1 MFTVPSLNASCNKS
15 GCQFYHLGTEA
26 PSGKYDCNTNRARK
40 VVVHTQDVELFAPV
54 TAAAKFTV
62 KFTVRSINACNA
74 IHSFSTFPAAIQIH
88 SVRKFPSTGHKTLNP
103 VPAKLTDPSS
113 SLHSRQRYRSIQFG
127 SPIDRPQDI
136 EPSAPVPA
144 KLTDPSS
151 SLHSRQRYRS
161 IQFGSPI
168 DRPQDIEPSAPV
180 PAKSIQLGSP
190 IDRPQDIEPS
200 APVPAKL
207 TDPSSSLHSRQRY
220 RSIQFGSPIDRPQDI
235 EPSAPV
241 PAKLTDPSSSLHSRQ
256 RYRSIQFGS
265 PIDRPQD
272 IEPSAPVPAKLTDP
286 SSSLHSRQRYRSIQF
301 GSPIDR
307 PQDIEPSAPVPAK
320 LTDPSSSL
328 HSRQRYRS
336 IQFGSPIDRPQDIE
350 PSAPV
355 PAKLTDPS
363 SSLHSRQRYR
373 SIQFGSPIDRPQD
386 IEPSAP
392 VPAKLTDP
400 SSSLHS
406 RQRYRSIQLGS
417 PIDRPQD
424 IEPSA
429 PVPAKLTDPSSSLH
443 SRQRYRSIQF
453 GSPIDRPQD
462 IEPSAPVPAN
472 SLHSRQR
479 YRSIQLGSPIDRPQ
493 DIEPSAPVPAK
504 LTDPSSSLHSRQRY
518 RSIQLG
524 SPIDR
529 PQDIEPSAPVPAKLT
544 DPSSSLHSRQRYRSI
559 QLGSPI
565 DRPQDI
571 EPSDPVPA
579 KLTDPSSS
587 LQSRQRY
594 RSIHSLHSR
603 QRYRSIQLG
612 SPIDRPQDIE
622 PSAPVPAKL
631 TDPSSSLHSRQRYR
645 SIQLGSPIDR
655 PQDIEPSAGQVH
667 RPIDATLT
675 QPWVDISSY
684 DDNFS
689 DDEEYIPHSSDSE
702 QEEDDEQEPHQDST
716 YFFGRD
722 KMTKWKK
729 EEWRTSRVRTRAINI
744 ISHLPCSKQ
753 FDENEIRCLLGLI
766 IIIGKNRASHL
777 HFKEIWN
784 ANGTGIEICRA
795 AMAYER
801 FLFLL
806 RVIRFDNVLTRQ
818 IRRDN
823 DKFAALREIFEMFVA
838 NCKQMYS
845 PGEYLTIDEKL
856 IPFRGKCN
864 FRQYIP
870 NKPAKYGLK
879 IYMMSDAH
887 TFYTVNME
895 PYVGNNRGPFYKS
908 NASDDV
914 VKRLVEPVSGT
925 KRNITTDN
933 WYTSFPLAQSLLTE
947 HNLTLVGTL
956 KKNKKEIPVEF
967 LPNRNRPIFSSIFG
981 FNENTTLVSYV
992 PKKSKSVILLSTMHS
1007 TMTIDE
1013 DTGDKM
1019 KPEIVTFY
1027 NQTKIGV
1034 DVVDQMSGTY
1044 SVGRRTRRWPLCIF
1058 FDLVNVAEIN
1068 AQVLYNANH
1077 LQEEPIKRR
1086 HFLEKIGLSL
1096 IDEHIKE
1103 RLCIVSLPKDIK
1115 LALRR
1120 IIGVANEQTIEKYG
1134 ITLDTKIC
1142 SRTEKLKKNRTDG
1155 LDGSYEEIK
1164 RKTRE
1169 VWRHWRPDLFKNRET
1184 E

>member
-1 MFTVPSLNASCNKS
+1 MDSKNIQSLFSL
-15 GCQFYHLGTEA
+15 FDEEEE
-26 PSGKYDCNTNRARK
+26 DF
-40 VVVHTQDVELFAPV
+40 DEL
-54 TAAAKFTV
+54 
-62 KFTVRSINACNA
+62 
-74 IHSFSTFPAAIQIH
+74 
-88 SVRKFPSTGHKTLNP
+88 
-103 VPAKLTDPSS
+103 D
-113 SLHSRQRYRSIQFG
+113 
-127 SPIDRPQDI
+127 
-136 EPSAPVPA
+136 
-144 KLTDPSS
+144 
-151 SLHSRQRYRS
+151 
-161 IQFGSPI
+161 
-168 DRPQDIEPSAPV
+168 
-180 PAKSIQLGSP
+180 
-190 IDRPQDIEPS
+190 
-200 APVPAKL
+200 
-207 TDPSSSLHSRQRY
+207 
-220 RSIQFGSPIDRPQDI
+220 
-235 EPSAPV
+235 
-241 PAKLTDPSSSLHSRQ
+241 
-256 RYRSIQFGS
+256 
-265 PIDRPQD
+265 
-272 IEPSAPVPAKLTDP
+272 
-286 SSSLHSRQRYRSIQF
+286 
-301 GSPIDR
+301 
-307 PQDIEPSAPVPAK
+307 
-320 LTDPSSSL
+320 
-328 HSRQRYRS
+328 
-336 IQFGSPIDRPQDIE
+336 
-350 PSAPV
+350 
-355 PAKLTDPS
+355 
-363 SSLHSRQRYR
+363 
-373 SIQFGSPIDRPQD
+373 
-386 IEPSAP
+386 
-392 VPAKLTDP
+392 
-400 SSSLHS
+400 
-406 RQRYRSIQLGS
+406 
-417 PIDRPQD
+417 
-424 IEPSA
+424 
-429 PVPAKLTDPSSSLH
+429 
-443 SRQRYRSIQF
+443 
-453 GSPIDRPQD
+453 
-462 IEPSAPVPAN
+462 
-472 SLHSRQR
+472 
-479 YRSIQLGSPIDRPQ
+479 
-493 DIEPSAPVPAK
+493 
-504 LTDPSSSLHSRQRY
+504 
-518 RSIQLG
+518 
-524 SPIDR
+524 
-529 PQDIEPSAPVPAKLT
+529 
-544 DPSSSLHSRQRYRSI
+544 
-559 QLGSPI
+559 
-565 DRPQDI
+565 
-571 EPSDPVPA
+571 
-579 KLTDPSSS
+579 
-587 LQSRQRY
+587 
-594 RSIHSLHSR
+594 
-603 QRYRSIQLG
+603 
-612 SPIDRPQDIE
+612 
-622 PSAPVPAKL
+622 
-631 TDPSSSLHSRQRYR
+631 
-645 SIQLGSPIDR
+645 
-655 PQDIEPSAGQVH
+655 
-667 RPIDATLT
+667 
-675 QPWVDISSY
+675 

-744 ISHLPCSKQ
+744 ITHLPCSKQ
-753 FDENEIRCLLGLI
+753 FGKNTPTPLEAFLKFISIDIIKKIVEYTNIFIETIRPNYSRERDCRNTDENEIRCLLGLI

-956 KKNKKEIPVEF
+956 KKKIKRKF
-967 LPNRNRPIFSSIFG
+967 LNRPIFSSIFG
-981 FNENTTLVSYV
+981 FNENKTLVSYV

-1120 IIGVANEQTIEKYG
+1120 IIGVANEQTVPGPSEP
-1134 ITLDTKIC
+1134 L
-1142 SRTEKLKKNRTDG
+1142 SKKQKRCHLCDRSK
-1155 LDGSYEEIK
+1155 D
-1164 RKTRE
+1164 RKTKTTC
-1169 VWRHWRPDLFKNRET
+1169 KNCKRNICNNHSFIMCAECF
-1184 E
+1184 EN

>member
-1 MFTVPSLNASCNKS
+1 MDSKNIQSLFSL
-15 GCQFYHLGTEA
+15 FDEEEE
-26 PSGKYDCNTNRARK
+26 DF
-40 VVVHTQDVELFAPV
+40 DEL
-54 TAAAKFTV
+54 
-62 KFTVRSINACNA
+62 
-74 IHSFSTFPAAIQIH
+74 
-88 SVRKFPSTGHKTLNP
+88 
-103 VPAKLTDPSS
+103 D
-113 SLHSRQRYRSIQFG
+113 
-127 SPIDRPQDI
+127 
-136 EPSAPVPA
+136 
-144 KLTDPSS
+144 
-151 SLHSRQRYRS
+151 
-161 IQFGSPI
+161 
-168 DRPQDIEPSAPV
+168 
-180 PAKSIQLGSP
+180 
-190 IDRPQDIEPS
+190 
-200 APVPAKL
+200 
-207 TDPSSSLHSRQRY
+207 
-220 RSIQFGSPIDRPQDI
+220 
-235 EPSAPV
+235 
-241 PAKLTDPSSSLHSRQ
+241 
-256 RYRSIQFGS
+256 
-265 PIDRPQD
+265 
-272 IEPSAPVPAKLTDP
+272 
-286 SSSLHSRQRYRSIQF
+286 
-301 GSPIDR
+301 
-307 PQDIEPSAPVPAK
+307 
-320 LTDPSSSL
+320 
-328 HSRQRYRS
+328 
-336 IQFGSPIDRPQDIE
+336 
-350 PSAPV
+350 
-355 PAKLTDPS
+355 
-363 SSLHSRQRYR
+363 
-373 SIQFGSPIDRPQD
+373 
-386 IEPSAP
+386 
-392 VPAKLTDP
+392 
-400 SSSLHS
+400 
-406 RQRYRSIQLGS
+406 
-417 PIDRPQD
+417 
-424 IEPSA
+424 
-429 PVPAKLTDPSSSLH
+429 
-443 SRQRYRSIQF
+443 
-453 GSPIDRPQD
+453 
-462 IEPSAPVPAN
+462 
-472 SLHSRQR
+472 
-479 YRSIQLGSPIDRPQ
+479 
-493 DIEPSAPVPAK
+493 
-504 LTDPSSSLHSRQRY
+504 
-518 RSIQLG
+518 
-524 SPIDR
+524 
-529 PQDIEPSAPVPAKLT
+529 
-544 DPSSSLHSRQRYRSI
+544 
-559 QLGSPI
+559 
-565 DRPQDI
+565 
-571 EPSDPVPA
+571 
-579 KLTDPSSS
+579 
-587 LQSRQRY
+587 
-594 RSIHSLHSR
+594 
-603 QRYRSIQLG
+603 
-612 SPIDRPQDIE
+612 
-622 PSAPVPAKL
+622 
-631 TDPSSSLHSRQRYR
+631 
-645 SIQLGSPIDR
+645 
-655 PQDIEPSAGQVH
+655 
-667 RPIDATLT
+667 
-675 QPWVDISSY
+675 

-716 YFFGRD
+716 YFFGRN

-744 ISHLPCSKQ
+744 ITHLPCSKQ
-753 FDENEIRCLLGLI
+753 FGKNTPNPLEAFLKFISIDIIKKIVEYTNIFIETIRPNYSRERDCRNTDENEIRCLLGLI
-766 IIIGKNRASHL
+766 IIIRKNRASHL

-879 IYMMSDAH
+879 MYMMSDAH

-1120 IIGVANEQTIEKYG
+1120 IIGVANEQTKNDSIATTKYLNAATG
-1134 ITLDTKIC
+1134 VLVSTDTIRRRLHKKGLYVRRPIIC
-1142 SRTEKLKKNRTDG
+1142 VPLTPPQKRARKRWCRQHVAWNPDEWRRVMFTDESRFSLNSDSR
-1155 LDGSYEEIK
+1155 
-1164 RKTRE
+1164 RVFVWRE
-1169 VWRHWRPDLFKNRET
+1169 VETRNNPRNMVERDPCRSQGFMVWAGIFLGGRTALHIFRQGTLTGQRYRDEILAAYVMPQALEMGENFILMDDNARPHRAGVVDTFLQNHAIARMNWPARSPDLNPIEHVWDNLGRRI
-1184 E
+1184 

>member
-1 MFTVPSLNASCNKS
+1 MDSKNIQSLFSL
-15 GCQFYHLGTEA
+15 FDEEEE
-26 PSGKYDCNTNRARK
+26 DF
-40 VVVHTQDVELFAPV
+40 DEL
-54 TAAAKFTV
+54 
-62 KFTVRSINACNA
+62 
-74 IHSFSTFPAAIQIH
+74 
-88 SVRKFPSTGHKTLNP
+88 
-103 VPAKLTDPSS
+103 D
-113 SLHSRQRYRSIQFG
+113 
-127 SPIDRPQDI
+127 
-136 EPSAPVPA
+136 
-144 KLTDPSS
+144 
-151 SLHSRQRYRS
+151 
-161 IQFGSPI
+161 
-168 DRPQDIEPSAPV
+168 
-180 PAKSIQLGSP
+180 
-190 IDRPQDIEPS
+190 
-200 APVPAKL
+200 
-207 TDPSSSLHSRQRY
+207 
-220 RSIQFGSPIDRPQDI
+220 
-235 EPSAPV
+235 
-241 PAKLTDPSSSLHSRQ
+241 
-256 RYRSIQFGS
+256 
-265 PIDRPQD
+265 
-272 IEPSAPVPAKLTDP
+272 
-286 SSSLHSRQRYRSIQF
+286 
-301 GSPIDR
+301 
-307 PQDIEPSAPVPAK
+307 
-320 LTDPSSSL
+320 
-328 HSRQRYRS
+328 
-336 IQFGSPIDRPQDIE
+336 
-350 PSAPV
+350 
-355 PAKLTDPS
+355 
-363 SSLHSRQRYR
+363 
-373 SIQFGSPIDRPQD
+373 
-386 IEPSAP
+386 
-392 VPAKLTDP
+392 
-400 SSSLHS
+400 
-406 RQRYRSIQLGS
+406 
-417 PIDRPQD
+417 
-424 IEPSA
+424 
-429 PVPAKLTDPSSSLH
+429 
-443 SRQRYRSIQF
+443 
-453 GSPIDRPQD
+453 
-462 IEPSAPVPAN
+462 
-472 SLHSRQR
+472 
-479 YRSIQLGSPIDRPQ
+479 
-493 DIEPSAPVPAK
+493 
-504 LTDPSSSLHSRQRY
+504 
-518 RSIQLG
+518 
-524 SPIDR
+524 
-529 PQDIEPSAPVPAKLT
+529 
-544 DPSSSLHSRQRYRSI
+544 
-559 QLGSPI
+559 
-565 DRPQDI
+565 
-571 EPSDPVPA
+571 
-579 KLTDPSSS
+579 
-587 LQSRQRY
+587 
-594 RSIHSLHSR
+594 
-603 QRYRSIQLG
+603 
-612 SPIDRPQDIE
+612 
-622 PSAPVPAKL
+622 
-631 TDPSSSLHSRQRYR
+631 
-645 SIQLGSPIDR
+645 
-655 PQDIEPSAGQVH
+655 
-667 RPIDATLT
+667 
-675 QPWVDISSY
+675 

-689 DDEEYIPHSSDSE
+689 DDEDYIPHSSDSE

-744 ISHLPCSKQ
+744 ITHLPCSKQ
-753 FDENEIRCLLGLI
+753 FGKNTPTPLEAFLKSISIDIIKKIVEYTNIFIETIRPNYSRERDCRNTDENEIRCLLGLI

-1120 IIGVANEQTIEKYG
+1120 IIGVANEQTA
-1134 ITLDTKIC
+1134 TSLV
-1142 SRTEKLKKNRTDG
+1142 SLVLTEQPLVTELPLVSPASCELRSVIRFLAAKKNSAKDIHTELCQVYGEGCMNSGMVRRWVREFKNGRTDVHDEPRAG
-1155 LDGSYEEIK
+1155 RPSVSDDGYSLLGPKGPIVVRLFASGYNNQF
-1164 RKTRE
+1164 
-1169 VWRHWRPDLFKNRET
+1169 RPVL
-1184 E
+1184 

>member
-1 MFTVPSLNASCNKS
+1 MDSKNIQSLFSL
-15 GCQFYHLGTEA
+15 FDEEEE
-26 PSGKYDCNTNRARK
+26 DF
-40 VVVHTQDVELFAPV
+40 DEL
-54 TAAAKFTV
+54 
-62 KFTVRSINACNA
+62 
-74 IHSFSTFPAAIQIH
+74 
-88 SVRKFPSTGHKTLNP
+88 
-103 VPAKLTDPSS
+103 D
-113 SLHSRQRYRSIQFG
+113 
-127 SPIDRPQDI
+127 
-136 EPSAPVPA
+136 
-144 KLTDPSS
+144 
-151 SLHSRQRYRS
+151 
-161 IQFGSPI
+161 
-168 DRPQDIEPSAPV
+168 
-180 PAKSIQLGSP
+180 
-190 IDRPQDIEPS
+190 
-200 APVPAKL
+200 
-207 TDPSSSLHSRQRY
+207 
-220 RSIQFGSPIDRPQDI
+220 
-235 EPSAPV
+235 
-241 PAKLTDPSSSLHSRQ
+241 
-256 RYRSIQFGS
+256 
-265 PIDRPQD
+265 
-272 IEPSAPVPAKLTDP
+272 
-286 SSSLHSRQRYRSIQF
+286 
-301 GSPIDR
+301 
-307 PQDIEPSAPVPAK
+307 
-320 LTDPSSSL
+320 
-328 HSRQRYRS
+328 
-336 IQFGSPIDRPQDIE
+336 
-350 PSAPV
+350 
-355 PAKLTDPS
+355 
-363 SSLHSRQRYR
+363 
-373 SIQFGSPIDRPQD
+373 
-386 IEPSAP
+386 
-392 VPAKLTDP
+392 
-400 SSSLHS
+400 
-406 RQRYRSIQLGS
+406 
-417 PIDRPQD
+417 
-424 IEPSA
+424 
-429 PVPAKLTDPSSSLH
+429 
-443 SRQRYRSIQF
+443 
-453 GSPIDRPQD
+453 
-462 IEPSAPVPAN
+462 
-472 SLHSRQR
+472 
-479 YRSIQLGSPIDRPQ
+479 
-493 DIEPSAPVPAK
+493 
-504 LTDPSSSLHSRQRY
+504 
-518 RSIQLG
+518 
-524 SPIDR
+524 
-529 PQDIEPSAPVPAKLT
+529 
-544 DPSSSLHSRQRYRSI
+544 
-559 QLGSPI
+559 
-565 DRPQDI
+565 
-571 EPSDPVPA
+571 
-579 KLTDPSSS
+579 
-587 LQSRQRY
+587 
-594 RSIHSLHSR
+594 
-603 QRYRSIQLG
+603 
-612 SPIDRPQDIE
+612 
-622 PSAPVPAKL
+622 
-631 TDPSSSLHSRQRYR
+631 
-645 SIQLGSPIDR
+645 
-655 PQDIEPSAGQVH
+655 
-667 RPIDATLT
+667 
-675 QPWVDISSY
+675 

-702 QEEDDEQEPHQDST
+702 QEDDEQEPHQDST

-744 ISHLPCSKQ
+744 ITHLPCSKQ
-753 FDENEIRCLLGLI
+753 FGKNTPTPLEAFLKFISIDIIKKIVEYTNIFIETIRPNYSRERDCRNTDENEIRCLLGLI
-766 IIIGKNRASHL
+766 IIIGKKS
-777 HFKEIWN
+777 
-784 ANGTGIEICRA
+784 A

-1120 IIGVANEQTIEKYG
+1120 IIGVANEQTDHQNHFQKSKSDAIFMTDLKIGKQRLPAKIEKE
-1134 ITLDTKIC
+1134 ISAIIIPSLCVQNALKIN
-1142 SRTEKLKKNRTDG
+1142 EKNIRFI
-1155 LDGSYEEIK
+1155 SVNNEYA
-1164 RKTRE
+1164 
-1169 VWRHWRPDLFKNRET
+1169 
-1184 E
+1184 